1 MRHLS
6 PLCGTLLLSLITT
19 ACGPT
24 PTTPTATDAQQI
36 ALLQEQIKALTKSS
50 ASPSPNSSSSVA
62 AIPSDAATPV
72 KILQA
77 QPSVITVAPGQEKPI
92 EMVVL
97 VLENNSVSVLK
108 KLDLLEITAGDSS
121 VATVS
126 KDGVIKGIKEGVTP
140 VTLKLGNITQTL
152 VVTVSGT
159 AAAPTPTPAP
169 ATTATPAPAASPTPT
184 PTPTATPTPA
194 SPYKELGVDQT
205 NYNLKTLETKL
216 VTLTI
221 ILNEIDPD
229 TGTNKSGFLSD
240 QTKAEWSSSNSAV
253 ANISASGLITANS
266 VGTATMT
273 VKYGGL
279 TKTFT
284 VTVTAS

>member
-19 ACGPT
+19 ACGPAT
-24 PTTPTATDAQQI
+24 PTPATTDAQQI
-36 ALLQEQIKALTKSS
+36 SQLQEQIKALTSS
-50 ASPSPNSSSSVA
+50 ASPKPASSTVNLTA
-62 AIPSDAATPV
+62 DAATPV
-72 KILQA
+72 KAMQA

-108 KLDLLEITAGDSS
+108 KLDLLEITTGDSS
-121 VATVS
+121 IATVS
-126 KDGVIKGIKEGVTP
+126 KEGLIKGLKEGVTP
-140 VTLKLGNITQTL
+140 ITLKLGNITQTL

-159 AAAPTPTPAP
+159 APTATPTPAAAATATPTPAASPTATPTPAP
-169 ATTATPAPAASPTPT
+169 TA
-184 PTPTATPTPA
+184 TPA

-216 VTLTI
+216 VILTVV
-221 ILNEIDPD
+221 LNEVDPD
-229 TGTNKSGFLSD
+229 TGENKFGTLND
-240 QTKAEWSSSNSAV
+240 QTKAEWSSSNTAV
-253 ANISASGLITANS
+253 ANISSNGLITANS

-273 VKYGGL
+273 VKYQGL

-284 VTVTAS
+284 VNVTAS